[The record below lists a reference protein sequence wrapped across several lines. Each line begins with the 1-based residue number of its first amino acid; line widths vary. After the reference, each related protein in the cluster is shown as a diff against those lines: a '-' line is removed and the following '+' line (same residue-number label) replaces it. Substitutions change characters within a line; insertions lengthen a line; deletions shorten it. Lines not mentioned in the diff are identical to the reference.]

1 MSRLGKLFR
10 AAAVAAL
17 SAVGAPSATA
27 QSQESTPA
35 SSLPDVFDYL
45 EHNQV
50 TPAAFGRAAR
60 KDCGPG
66 GMTVPCYPGTTNP
79 CSPAYPGAPGA
90 PTTDPLSGQPAPE
103 AAPDF
108 GGLSRGAGA
117 GPTVGLNGYIENA
130 APVTMFRLRFD
141 AGYGSNRPDRAEY
154 FYAKCGCFRML
165 TPPQLDAH
173 GPPLPGE
180 TGVDYQELT
189 STLEYAFDPRFS
201 AFVNVPVRWLNPD
214 VNPNAA
220 GLSDLS
226 FGTKYA
232 FIYTQR
238 NIVSFWLRAIAPSGR
253 TTSGLGTG
261 NWWIEPG
268 LLFLTQL
275 TQRWQVFGELRD
287 QIPLAPR
294 SDFTG
299 NVLRYGLGTSYMI
312 PCGCWGYVAPVVETV
327 GWTVLSGKEL
337 ADLGVNSSAGVTI
350 VNAKFGVR
358 IGFGKTETGQPYPT
372 RSDLY
377 LGYGRA
383 LTGPVWYKDLLR
395 LEYRFFF

>member
-1 MSRLGKLFR
+1 
-10 AAAVAAL
+10 
-17 SAVGAPSATA
+17 
-27 QSQESTPA
+27 
-35 SSLPDVFDYL
+35 
-45 EHNQV
+45 
-50 TPAAFGRAAR
+50 
-60 KDCGPG
+60 
-66 GMTVPCYPGTTNP
+66 MTVPCYPNPGASNP
-79 CSPAYPGAPGA
+79 CSPGYSGS
-90 PTTDPLSGQPAPE
+90 PTTSPVTGQPVTDAT
-103 AAPDF
+103 PDF
-108 GGLSRGAGA
+108 SGLGRGAGA

-141 AGYGSNRPDRAEY
+141 AGYRNNRPDRAEF
-154 FYAKCGCFRML
+154 FYAKCGCFGL
-165 TPPQLDAH
+165 PDSH

-189 STLEYAFDPRFS
+189 SSLEYAFDPRFS
-201 AFVNVPVRWLNPD
+201 AFVNLPVRWINPD
-214 VNPNAA
+214 VNANSA

-226 FGTKYA
+226 FGTKFA

-238 NIVSFWLRAIAPSGR
+238 NIVTFSLRAIAPSGR
-253 TTSGLGTG
+253 TVSGLGNG

-268 LLFLTQL
+268 LLYLGQVTPF
-275 TQRWQVFGELRD
+275 WQVFGELRD

-312 PCGCWGYVAPVVETV
+312 PCGCWGYVAPVLETV

-337 ADLGVNSSAGVTI
+337 ADTGVINSSGTTI

-358 IGFGKTETGQPYPT
+358 IGFGDTNAGQPYPT

-377 LGYGRA
+377 IGYGRA
-383 LTGPVWYKDLLR
+383 LTGQVWYKGLLR